1 MTIEALKDGKKML
14 TNKIIYK
21 TNFQSSTVN
30 FTSNGSSALPNTL
43 FEMMKTNVLI
53 VDSKIY
59 RNKNIEKVA
68 FKLSSGNKKQ

>member
-1 MTIEALKDGKKML
+1 ML

-59 RNKNIEKVA
+59 HNKDIEKEM
-68 FKLSSGNKKQ
+68 FNLSSGNKRR

>member
-1 MTIEALKDGKKML
+1 ML
-14 TNKIIYK
+14 TNKIIYI

-43 FEMMKTNVLI
+43 FELMRTNVLI

-59 RNKNIEKVA
+59 HNKDIEKET
-68 FKLSSGNKKQ
+68 FNLSPENKKQ

>member
-1 MTIEALKDGKKML
+1 ML
-14 TNKIIYK
+14 TNKIIYI

>member
-1 MTIEALKDGKKML
+1 ML
-14 TNKIIYK
+14 TNKIIYI

-30 FTSNGSSALPNTL
+30 FTLNGSSALPNTL

-68 FKLSSGNKKQ
+68 FKLSSGKKTIDCSTLIFG

>member
-14 TNKIIYK
+14 SNKIIYI

-30 FTSNGSSALPNTL
+30 FISNSNSAIPNTL
-43 FEMMKTNVLI
+43 FELMRTNVLI

-59 RNKNIEKVA
+59 QNKDIEKEISN
-68 FKLSSGNKKQ
+68 LSSGNKKR

>member
-14 TNKIIYK
+14 TNKIIYI